1 MVVKRIGPTKRKDG
15 YIVSTIAVK
24 TERWYGM
31 WETGISYQ
39 GYGLTIYD
47 RYKTKEEAE
56 KGHERFVN
64 MSTEDLE
71 KYYPKEYEE
80 D

>member
-1 MVVKRIGPTKRKDG
+1 MSLKYYDSIVKK
-15 YIVSTIAVK
+15 
-24 TERWYGM
+24 
-31 WETGISYQ
+31 
-39 GYGLTIYD
+39 
-47 RYKTKEEAE
+47 EAE

-71 KYYPKEYEE
+71 ECYPKEYEE